1 MGNKKG
7 IWWYVHTGT
16 FVSYGS
22 RSPFSNRVASDYH
35 GSWSFLQKTKAH
47 WDKTLQSRYITVL
60 FIRVSLSLTVNC
72 RSQEMQFG
80 KASSS
85 NRLSINNSI
94 LWPQWWKIWTEGRLY
109 RGTVKS
115 KVWFF
120 WKKQLVEN
128 WENNIT
134 VQVCKCIAGVETFQ
148 FRSSVWALFRT
159 TPYFLFRPKCKVFVL
174 KVLKF
179 AFFLHCACII
189 IYVYSYIGSRIVIHF
204 F

>member
-1 MGNKKG
+1 M
-7 IWWYVHTGT
+7 HTGT
-16 FVSYGS
+16 FFSYGS
-22 RSPFSNRVASDYH
+22 WNR
-35 GSWSFLQKTKAH
+35 SWSFLHKTKAH

-109 RGTVKS
+109 RETVKS
-115 KVWFF
+115 KLWFF

-134 VQVCKCIAGVETFQ
+134 VQVCKCIARLETFH
-148 FRSSVWALFRT
+148 FGLEFEYCLGRPISSFWQAQ
-159 TPYFLFRPKCKVFVL
+159 
-174 KVLKF
+174 
-179 AFFLHCACII
+179 
-189 IYVYSYIGSRIVIHF
+189 
-204 F
+204 